1 MIQVCPGVSTE
12 MISIQAF
19 NCRLSLPSRLPISD
33 NRLCDYAVRKCVI
46 VFALAQLGY
55 SGALDF
61 MNSDLNN
68 GDHTGLYIHGEASLV
83 DDIDVSTTSESLSVT
98 TYEKT
103 NRVNLGF
110 GYSLSPR
117 LMAHINVDFFDA
129 SRKPIHVLF
138 IGSIGPGVT
147 WYTPLVNTFFT
158 GNVYYSIL
166 NAEGGDPTFGNR
178 WRLGFGKEFLFF
190 KSYGIGMLI
199 SYERGQWDTK
209 FPSSPKWELSGVSLN
224 LSLTYN

>member
-1 MIQVCPGVSTE
+1 MQVLNHG
-12 MISIQAF
+12 
-19 NCRLSLPSRLPISD
+19 LSLSSRLLILA
-33 NRLCDYAVRKCVI
+33 NRLCDLSFRKSVI
-46 VFALAQLGY
+46 IFAFAQLGY
-55 SGALDF
+55 SGGLEF
-61 MNSDLNN
+61 VNSDLNN
-68 GDHTGLYIHGEASLV
+68 GDHTGLYIHGEASLI
-83 DDIDVSTTSESLSVT
+83 DDIDVSTTGESLSVT

-103 NRVNLGF
+103 NRVNFGF

-117 LMAHINVDFFDA
+117 LIAHINVDFFDA
-129 SRKPIHVLF
+129 SRKPMHVLL
-138 IGSIGPGVT
+138 IGSIGPGIT
-147 WYTPLVNTFFT
+147 WYTPLANTFFT

-178 WRLGFGKEFLFF
+178 WRLGFGKEFLSF